1 MGTADVKLPSSLKGC
16 RGAVVDT
23 MVLIYLFENHPRLGP
38 VCEWLMERAE
48 AGDYTGV
55 ITPVTVAEIL
65 VKPLRTGRG
74 DLADRYRLAIG
85 SIPNIQPCEFTWKT
99 GSMAGALRAKYGLPL
114 PDMFQ
119 AACAMEQGGV
129 LITNDSA
136 LKKVSDIHVILL
148 EALT

>member
-1 MGTADVKLPSSLKGC
+1 MKLPPSLKGC

-23 MVLIYLFENHPRLGP
+23 MVLIYLFENHPRWSP

-48 AGDYTGV
+48 ASDYTGV
-55 ITPVTVAEIL
+55 ITPVTAAEIL
-65 VKPLRTGRG
+65 VKPIRAGRS

-85 SIPNIQPCEFTWKT
+85 SIPNIHPCEFTWKT
-99 GSMAGALRAKYGLPL
+99 GGMAGALRAKYGLPL

-119 AACAMEQGGV
+119 AACAMEHGGV

-136 LKKVSDIHVILL
+136 LKKLSDIQVVLL